1 MLDELDRVDWAALT
15 HAYGPAHDVPG
26 MLREAALDDL
36 YGSIFARGEVYS
48 ATAAAVPFLVS
59 LAAGGR
65 ADFLWMVGLLADP
78 AQTRGE
84 TALVRAAVRAER
96 DRLVPL
102 LSHPAA
108 DMRAAA
114 AYALARCDIDPAILR
129 ERWDRET
136 DAGVRA
142 SLVPG
147 LRLTA
152 AITDPDPAVR
162 ASAAVTLVRDGI
174 PLPRDPAVVEGLAA
188 AVEAGA
194 EVPWLRWA
202 AADWLDVVVP
212 AVADPALVSRLLR
225 SLSADTRR
233 AAVRALTLRCQAS
246 RSAPAVLVP
255 LLGPSLHDPQVRDEA
270 VTALRR
276 CGRAAARYAD
286 DLSEIAAGYPA
297 VAAQPSA
304 TTEREAL
311 ETLMIIGDPR
321 WVGPVVRAALTG
333 VARPPG
339 SLMPLPCTPAVLD
352 AVREQLAARPDATA
366 VIEVLCDIVARWG
379 TAAADA
385 VPDLLAALPSAP
397 AAATRALLA
406 AGHVGPPMIPGL
418 RAAATRPGGLLAAT
432 ALFRLT
438 GDPKPA
444 LRALLTARP
453 PIPPEVVGLL
463 GPLAQPLVPE
473 FELLLTGEA
482 AATQPQCAAQL
493 LAAQIVIAATGD
505 TTAALPT
512 LHAVLTAG
520 GPRAALATAVVA
532 ELAGETGG
540 WRGEMRVWEP
550 ELRALLD
557 DPWADAGAAAALWRL
572 GMPAGELVPVLTGA
586 IERGRRIPAAISLL
600 REMGAGAELADLAGR
615 DERLVG
621 EGADLVSTDELLR
634 DRLTAQDAYPAGGL
648 HRD

>member
-36 YGSIFARGEVYS
+36 YGSIFPRGEVYS

-65 ADFLWMVGLLADP
+65 PDFLWMVGLLADP

-84 TALVRAAVRAER
+84 TALVRSAVRAQT

-114 AYALARCDIDPAILR
+114 AYALAQCDVDPTILR
-129 ERWDRET
+129 ARWDVET
-136 DAGVRA
+136 DASVRA
-142 SLVPG
+142 SLVPA
-147 LRLTA
+147 LRLAA
-152 AITDPDPAVR
+152 AITDPSPAVR

-174 PLPRDPAVVEGLAA
+174 PLPRDPAVIEGLATA
-188 AVEAGA
+188 AEAGA

-202 AADWLDVVVP
+202 GADWLDVVVP
-212 AVADPALVSRLLR
+212 ALADPALVGRLLGA
-225 SLSADTRR
+225 SSADTRR
-233 AAVRALTLRCQAS
+233 AAIRALTLRCQVA

-255 LLGPSLHDPQVRDEA
+255 LLGPSLHDPEVRDEA

-286 DLSEIAAGYPA
+286 DLSEVAAGYSA
-297 VAAQPSA
+297 VAARTSV

-321 WVGPVVRAALTG
+321 WVAPVVRAALDG
-333 VARPPG
+333 VPRAPH
-339 SLMPLPCTPAVLD
+339 SLMPLPCPPTVLD
-352 AVREQLAARPDATA
+352 AVREQLTALLAMPGATA
-366 VIEVLCDIVARWG
+366 AIEVLCDIAARWG
-379 TAAADA
+379 TGAADA
-385 VPDLLAALPSAP
+385 VPELLAALPSAP

-406 AGHVGPPMIPGL
+406 VGHVGAPMIPGL

-438 GDPKPA
+438 GDPAPA

-453 PIPPEVVGLL
+453 PIPPEVVALL

-473 FELLLTGEA
+473 FELLLTGAA

-493 LAAQIVIAATGD
+493 LAAQVVIAATGD

-520 GPRAALATAVVA
+520 GPRAALAAAVVT
-532 ELAGETGG
+532 ELAGGAGG

-550 ELRALLD
+550 ELRALLS
-557 DPWADAGAAAALWRL
+557 DPWAGAGAAAALWRL
-572 GMPAGELVPVLTGA
+572 GVPAGELVPVLMGA
-586 IERGRRIPAAISLL
+586 IERGRRIAAVIELL
-600 REMGAGAELADLAGR
+600 REMGAQAQLADLAAR
-615 DERLVG
+615 DERLVT

-634 DRLTAQDAYPAGGL
+634 DRLTA
-648 HRD
+648 